1 MRENAERRTRHESR
15 RAARRVDGAFAM
27 GRRGRRKGGERGG
40 VGVEGEERQ
49 AGQTERQAKER
60 AHG

>member
-1 MRENAERRTRHESR
+1 
-15 RAARRVDGAFAM
+15 M
-27 GRRGRRKGGERGG
+27 GRGGRRKGGERGG